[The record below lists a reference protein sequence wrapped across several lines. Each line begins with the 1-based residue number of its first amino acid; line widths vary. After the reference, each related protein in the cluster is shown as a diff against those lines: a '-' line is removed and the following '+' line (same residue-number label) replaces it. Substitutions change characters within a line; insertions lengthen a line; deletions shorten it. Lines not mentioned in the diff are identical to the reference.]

1 MYALINDRQ
10 IPVDSLKSI
19 VARWGTIV
27 VSGKAVSEE
36 DRKSVREVF
45 STLQK
50 KDLVSFNVVTS
61 DWQSITGNAVIT
73 DLAAADKSKKDLP
86 FFITMKQA
94 KSKKPSRGN

>member
-10 IPVDSLKSI
+10 IPVDSLRSI

-45 STLQK
+45 STLHK
-50 KDLVSFNVVTS
+50 KDVVSFNVVTS
-61 DWQSITGNAVIT
+61 DWESISGNAVIT
-73 DLAAADKSKKDLP
+73 DLVAAKSQKELP
-86 FFITMKQA
+86 FFITMKQT